1 MTPAI
6 DQLISL
12 GVHHKL
18 HQYTHDPQAASYG
31 TEAAEKLAVT
41 SQQVFKTLVVD
52 TGHGVLAVA
61 LVPVDQ
67 QLNLKLLAKALSV
80 KKVAMADPVMVGRS
94 TGYLLGGISP
104 MGQKRALT
112 TVIDTSAQGYASIY
126 VSGGRR
132 GLEIELKAG
141 DLARVTHGWFALI
154 T

>member
-12 GVHHKL
+12 GVDHKL
-18 HQYTHDPQAASYG
+18 HQYTHDPQTASYG

-80 KKVAMADPVMVGRS
+80 KKVAMADPLMVGRS

>member
-18 HQYTHDPQAASYG
+18 HQSTHDPQTASYG

>member
-18 HQYTHDPQAASYG
+18 HQYTHDPLAASYG
-31 TEAAEKLAVT
+31 TEAAEQLAVNA
-41 SQQVFKTLVVD
+41 QQVFKTLVVE
-52 TGHGVLAVA
+52 TGHKVLAVA
-61 LVPVDQ
+61 VVPVDQ
-67 QLNLKLLAKALSV
+67 QLNLKLLAKALAV
-80 KKVAMADPVMVGRS
+80 KKVVMAEPIIVSRS
-94 TGYLLGGISP
+94 TGYVLGGVSP
-104 MGQKRALT
+104 IGQKRLLK
-112 TVIDTSAQGYASIY
+112 TVIDTSAKDHASIY

-141 DLARVTHGWFALI
+141 DLARMTRGLFAFI

>member
-80 KKVAMADPVMVGRS
+80 KKVAMADPLMVGRS

>member
-12 GVHHKL
+12 GVDHKL
-18 HQYTHDPQAASYG
+18 HQYTHDPQTASYG

-94 TGYLLGGISP
+94 TGYLLGGVSP

>member
-67 QLNLKLLAKALSV
+67 QLNLKLLAKALCV

>member
-12 GVHHKL
+12 GVDHKL
-18 HQYTHDPQAASYG
+18 HQYTHDPQTASYG

>member
-18 HQYTHDPQAASYG
+18 HQYTHDPQTASYG

-41 SQQVFKTLVVD
+41 VQQVFKTLVVD

-67 QLNLKLLAKALSV
+67 QLNLKLLAKALCV

>member
-31 TEAAEKLAVT
+31 NEAAEKLAVPL
-41 SQQVFKTLVVD
+41 QQVFKTLVVD

-67 QLNLKLLAKALSV
+67 QLNLKLLAKALGV
-80 KKVAMADPVMVGRS
+80 KKVAMADPAAVSRS
-94 TGYLLGGISP
+94 TGYLLGGVSP

-141 DLARVTHGWFALI
+141 DLARMTHGWFALI

>member
-41 SQQVFKTLVVD
+41 LQQVFKTLVVD

>member
-31 TEAAEKLAVT
+31 NEAAEKLAVT
-41 SQQVFKTLVVD
+41 VQQVFKTLVVD
-52 TGHGVLAVA
+52 TGHKVLAVA
-61 LVPVDQ
+61 IVPVDQ
-67 QLNLKLLAKALSV
+67 QLNLKLLAKALGV
-80 KKVAMADPVMVGRS
+80 KKVVMAEPVLVSRS
-94 TGYLLGGISP
+94 TGYVLGGVSP

-112 TVIDTSAQGYASIY
+112 TVIDTSAEDHASIY

-132 GLEIELKAG
+132 GLEIELSAC
-141 DLARVTHGWFALI
+141 DLAMATHGQFAVI

>member
-12 GVHHKL
+12 GVDHKL

>member
-12 GVHHKL
+12 GVHHTL
-18 HQYTHDPQAASYG
+18 HQYTHDPQTASYG

>member
-80 KKVAMADPVMVGRS
+80 KKVAMADPLMVGRS

-112 TVIDTSAQGYASIY
+112 TVIDTSAQGYASSD

>member
-12 GVHHKL
+12 GVDHKL
-18 HQYTHDPQAASYG
+18 HQYTHDPQTASYG

-41 SQQVFKTLVVD
+41 VQQVFKTLVVD

>member
-80 KKVAMADPVMVGRS
+80 KKVAMADPLMVGRS

-141 DLARVTHGWFALI
+141 DLARMTCGLFALI

>member
-80 KKVAMADPVMVGRS
+80 KKVARADPLMVGRS

>member
-12 GVHHKL
+12 GVHHTL

-31 TEAAEKLAVT
+31 NEAAEKLAVPL
-41 SQQVFKTLVVD
+41 QQVFKTLVVD

-67 QLNLKLLAKALSV
+67 QLNLKLLAKALGV
-80 KKVAMADPVMVGRS
+80 KKVAMADPAAVSRS
-94 TGYLLGGISP
+94 TGYLLGGVSP

-141 DLARVTHGWFALI
+141 DLARMTHGWFALI

>member
-31 TEAAEKLAVT
+31 TEAAEKLAGT

>member
-41 SQQVFKTLVVD
+41 VQQVFKTLVVD

>member
-12 GVHHKL
+12 GVDHKL
-18 HQYTHDPQAASYG
+18 HQYTHDPQTASYG

-67 QLNLKLLAKALSV
+67 QLNLKLLAKALGV
-80 KKVAMADPVMVGRS
+80 KKVAMADPAAVSRS
-94 TGYLLGGISP
+94 TGYLLGGVSP

-141 DLARVTHGWFALI
+141 DLARMTHGWFALI